1 MRSLF
6 FRLGIA
12 FFGVLLVF
20 ASAKAQ
26 DFQQSYK
33 IGSNG
38 SISIKN
44 VSGDISIN
52 GYDGDAVVVN
62 GRRVGRDMEKVEIED
77 RSSGNRVELGVR
89 YPSQCNCDASV
100 NFEVRVPRSTSVQID
115 KVSTASGNIEIKGV
129 RGEIS
134 VSTASGNV
142 LVQDTNGR
150 VHASTASGE
159 MSVKDVVGEVSAQ
172 SASGNVEVAIARLE
186 GTDNMKFSSASG
198 DVRVKLPA
206 DVNADVSMST
216 ASGDIKTDFPLEV
229 EEKRHGS
236 GTQAHGR
243 LGSGAR
249 IIKISTASGDVSL
262 MKY

>member
-1 MRSLF
+1 
-6 FRLGIA
+6 LGLA

-20 ASAKAQ
+20 APANAQ

-33 IGSNG
+33 LGSNG

-52 GYDGDAVVVN
+52 GYDGDVVTVN
-62 GRRVGRDMEKVEIED
+62 GKRTGRDLEKVEIED
-77 RSSGNRVELGVR
+77 RSSGNRVDIGVR

-100 NFEVRVPRSTSVQID
+100 DFEVRVPRSTSVLID
-115 KVSTASGNIEIKGV
+115 RATTASGNIEIKDV
-129 RGEIS
+129 RGEIT
-134 VSTASGNV
+134 VSTASGDV
-142 LVQDTNGR
+142 LVQNTNGR

-159 MSVKDVVGEVSAQ
+159 MSVRDVVGEVSAQ
-172 SASGNVEVAIARLE
+172 SASGNVDVAIAKLE

-206 DVNADVSMST
+206 DVDAEVSMTS
-216 ASGDIKTDFPLEV
+216 ASGDIKTDFPLQI
-229 EEKRHGS
+229 EERDHGPGS
-236 GTQAHGR
+236 QAHGR

-249 IIKISTASGDVSL
+249 LIKISTASGDVSL